1 MQAMS
6 PLYGD
11 SDKHTNQQIKCGDVS
26 FSLSH
31 LLFSLSKHLPLDN
44 IPAPADF
51 SLDRVS
57 ALL

>member
-1 MQAMS
+1 MS